1 MWEKT
6 RVLGGKGS
14 MAVIPAPKTHD
25 DVAMNQHLIPRC
37 YMKAWKHNNGK
48 NPKVWLFDKDVDY
61 CESNPENSNW
71 VLKSF
76 STKEIMAKNG
86 FHDIKAGSPYMPD
99 EALHEIYDDILQF
112 NVVCDGKALNS
123 PELLNQYFYDFDK
136 WEIKDS
142 SGIKFTED
150 EKRHLKEYFNNSRWT
165 FVETEWAH
173 TYENNWGQFIQSVE
187 NKIKQAYAN
196 RNTSTSSSVT
206 QDELNILMKYCMIYN
221 WRSIAG
227 NEIFNSVYDFVPF
240 TDELK
245 NITIP
250 EAERTYED
258 DVTAYDQMKHASIIK
273 AFVDY
278 LQSDSGK
285 MKTIESAF
293 MQRMA
298 PVFLMTDDTN
308 PFITS
313 DVPSFTR
320 DRADG
325 LKDIIFVA
333 TPTLAIGYG
342 RGKTGEF
349 IVSKLSKNEVLEY
362 NKSIAKYGNKLVIK
376 EQNYDVKQLFV

>member
-1 MWEKT
+1 
-6 RVLGGKGS
+6 
-14 MAVIPAPKTHD
+14 MAVIPAPKKHGN
-25 DVAMNQHLIPRC
+25 VAMNQHLIPRC

-48 NPKVWLFDKDVDY
+48 DPKVWLFDKGVGY
-61 CESNPENSNW
+61 CESNPENSDW
-71 VLKSF
+71 TLKSF

-112 NVVCDGKALNS
+112 NVVCDGKNLNS

-142 SGIKFTED
+142 SGMKFTE
-150 EKRHLKEYFNNSRWT
+150 EQKRCLKEYFRDSRWT
-165 FVETEWAH
+165 FVETEWAN
-173 TYENNWGQFIQSVE
+173 TYENSWGQFIQSVE
-187 NKIKQAYAN
+187 NKIKQTCAN
-196 RNTSTSSSVT
+196 RNISTSSSVT
-206 QDELNILMKYCMIYN
+206 QDELNTLMKYCMIYN

-227 NEIFNSVYDFVPF
+227 NEIFNSIYDFVPF
-240 TDELK
+240 IDELK
-245 NITIP
+245 NITIS
-250 EAERTYED
+250 EADRQYED

-285 MKTIESAF
+285 MKMIESTF

-298 PVFLMTDDTN
+298 PVFLLTDDTN

-313 DVPSFTR
+313 DVPSFIR

-333 TPTLAIGYG
+333 TPTLAIEYG
-342 RGKTGEF
+342 KGETGKF
-349 IVSKLSKNEVLEY
+349 IVSKLSQNEVLEY
-362 NKSIAKYGNKLVIK
+362 NKSIAKYGNKLIIK

>member
-1 MWEKT
+1 M
-6 RVLGGKGS
+6 LGGKS
-14 MAVIPAPKTHD
+14 TMAVIPKPNTHD

-37 YMKAWKHNNGK
+37 YMKAWKHNSGK
-48 NPKVWLFDKDVDY
+48 DPKVWLFDKGVDY

-71 VLKSF
+71 TLKSI
-76 STKEIMAKNG
+76 STKKLMAKNG

-112 NVVCDGKALNS
+112 NVVCDGKALDS

-136 WEIKDS
+136 WKIKDT
-142 SGIKFTED
+142 SGIEFTED

-165 FVETEWAH
+165 FVETEWAN
-173 TYENNWGQFIQSVE
+173 TYENNWGQFIQSIE

-196 RNTSTSSSVT
+196 RKTSTSCSVT
-206 QDELNILMKYCMIYN
+206 QGELNTLMKYCMIFN
-221 WRSIAG
+221 WRSNTG
-227 NEIFNSVYDFVPF
+227 NEILNSVYDFVPF
-240 TDELK
+240 IDKLK
-245 NITIP
+245 KITIP

-298 PVFLMTDDTN
+298 PDFLITDDTN

-325 LKDIIFVA
+325 LKDMIFVA
-333 TPTLAIGYG
+333 TPTLAIRYG
-342 RGKTGEF
+342 RGEVGKF
-349 IVSKLSKNEVLEY
+349 KVSKLSQNEVLEY
-362 NKSIAKYGNKLVIK
+362 NKSIAKYGSKLIIK
-376 EQNYDVKQLFV
+376 NQNYDVKKLFI

>member
-1 MWEKT
+1 M
-6 RVLGGKGS
+6 
-14 MAVIPAPKTHD
+14 
-25 DVAMNQHLIPRC
+25 
-37 YMKAWKHNNGK
+37 
-48 NPKVWLFDKDVDY
+48 
-61 CESNPENSNW
+61 
-71 VLKSF
+71 
-76 STKEIMAKNG
+76 
-86 FHDIKAGSPYMPD
+86 
-99 EALHEIYDDILQF
+99 
-112 NVVCDGKALNS
+112 VCDGKNLNS
-123 PELLNQYFYDFDK
+123 PELLNQYFCDFDK

-142 SGIKFTED
+142 SGIEFTED

-173 TYENNWGQFIQSVE
+173 TYENNWGKFIQSVE

-206 QDELNILMKYCMIYN
+206 QGELNTLMKYCMIYN

-227 NEIFNSVYDFVPF
+227 NEIFNSIYDFIPF

-245 NITIP
+245 NVIIP
-250 EAERTYED
+250 EADRTYED

-293 MQRMA
+293 MQRVA

-333 TPTLAIGYG
+333 TPTLAIRYG
-342 RGKTGEF
+342 RGETGKF
-349 IVSKLSKNEVLEY
+349 IVSKLSQNEVLEY

-376 EQNYDVKQLFV
+376 DQNYDVKQLFV

>member
-1 MWEKT
+1 
-6 RVLGGKGS
+6 
-14 MAVIPAPKTHD
+14 MAIIPAPKTHS

-37 YMKAWKHNNGK
+37 YMKAWKHNSGND
-48 NPKVWLFDKDVDY
+48 PKVWLFDKSVGY
-61 CESNPENSNW
+61 CESNPENSDW
-71 VLKSF
+71 TLRSF

-86 FHDIKAGSPYMPD
+86 FHDIKAGFSYMPD
-99 EALHEIYDDILQF
+99 EALHEIYDDILQV
-112 NVVCDGKALNS
+112 NVVCDGKNLNS

-142 SGIKFTED
+142 SGIEFTED

-173 TYENNWGQFIQSVE
+173 TYENNWGEFIQSVE

-206 QDELNILMKYCMIYN
+206 QGELNTLMKYCMIYN

-227 NEIFNSVYDFVPF
+227 NEIFNSIYDFIPF

-245 NITIP
+245 NVIIP
-250 EAERTYED
+250 EADRTYED

-293 MQRMA
+293 MQRVA
-298 PVFLMTDDTN
+298 PVFLMTNDTN

-342 RGKTGEF
+342 RGETGKF
-349 IVSKLSKNEVLEY
+349 IVSKFSQNEVLEY

-376 EQNYDVKQLFV
+376 DQNYDVKQLFVGISKRIT

>member
-1 MWEKT
+1 M
-6 RVLGGKGS
+6 
-14 MAVIPAPKTHD
+14 
-25 DVAMNQHLIPRC
+25 
-37 YMKAWKHNNGK
+37 
-48 NPKVWLFDKDVDY
+48 
-61 CESNPENSNW
+61 
-71 VLKSF
+71 
-76 STKEIMAKNG
+76 
-86 FHDIKAGSPYMPD
+86 
-99 EALHEIYDDILQF
+99 
-112 NVVCDGKALNS
+112 NS
-123 PELLNQYFYDFDK
+123 PELLNCYFYDFDK

-142 SGIKFTED
+142 SGMKFTED
-150 EKRHLKEYFNNSRWT
+150 EKRQLKEYFANSRWT

-173 TYENNWGQFIQSVE
+173 TYENSWGQFIQSVE

-206 QDELNILMKYCMIYN
+206 QDELNTLMKYCMVYN

-227 NEIFNSVYDFVPF
+227 NEIFNSIYDFVPL

-245 NITIP
+245 NIIIP
-250 EAERTYED
+250 KAKRLYED
-258 DVTAYDQMKHASIIK
+258 DVTVYDQMKHASIIK

-298 PVFLMTDDTN
+298 PIFLMTDDTN
-308 PFITS
+308 LFITS

-349 IVSKLSKNEVLEY
+349 IVSKLSQDEVLEY
-362 NKSIAKYGNKLVIK
+362 NKSIAKYGNKLVVK
-376 EQNYDVKQLFV
+376 DQNYEVKQLFL

>member
-1 MWEKT
+1 
-6 RVLGGKGS
+6 

-37 YMKAWKHNNGK
+37 YMKAWKHNSGK
-48 NPKVWLFDKDVDY
+48 NPKVWLFDKSVGY
-61 CESNPENSNW
+61 CESNPENSDWN
-71 VLKSF
+71 LKSF

-112 NVVCDGKALNS
+112 NVVCDGKDLNS
-123 PELLNQYFYDFDK
+123 PVLLNQYYYDFDK

-150 EKRHLKEYFNNSRWT
+150 EKKHLKEYFSSSRWT

-173 TYENNWGQFIQSVE
+173 IYENGWGQFIQSIE
-187 NKIKQAYAN
+187 NKIKQAYSN
-196 RNTSTSSSVT
+196 RNTSKSSSMT
-206 QDELNILMKYCMIYN
+206 QDELNTLVKYCMIYN

-227 NEIFNSVYDFVPF
+227 NEIFNAIFDFVPF

-245 NITIP
+245 SITIP

-258 DVTAYDQMKHASIIK
+258 DATAYDQMKHASIIK

-285 MKTIESAF
+285 MKMIENAF

-320 DRADG
+320 DRTDG

-333 TPTLAIGYG
+333 TPTLAIAYG
-342 RGKTGEF
+342 RGENGKF
-349 IVSKLSKNEVLEY
+349 IVNKLSQNEVLEY
-362 NKSIAKYGNKLVIK
+362 NKSIAKYGNKLIIK
-376 EQNYDVKQLFV
+376 DQNYDVKQLFV